1 MAKQAD
7 CNSVALGRCRFKS
20 YSADYTPQSLKS
32 VEELSAKQLV
42 GDTGLRVR
50 PPPVALYGDVC

>member
-1 MAKQAD
+1 MLVQ
-7 CNSVALGRCRFKS
+7 VQLCRL
-20 YSADYTPQSLKS
+20 YAAVPQL

-50 PPPVALYGDVC
+50 APPVALHGDVC